1 MTVDVD
7 LDISVSRAFV
17 PDEPDMGA
25 WSIKVS
31 AKRLSQ
37 DGSDKNPQIRIVR

>member
-1 MTVDVD
+1 MAVEVDPD
-7 LDISVSRAFV
+7 SSVSRAFV
-17 PDEPDMGA
+17 SDEPDMGA

-37 DGSDKNPQIRIVR
+37 GGSDKNLQIQILQ